1 MTQRL
6 ENRERSLHV
15 LLLEG
20 TGDKNF
26 TYMYCD
32 CLKMLCTELTSDVL
46 KLHFVLHCTLFRV
59 NPCMTCGGQFP
70 EKPYE
75 ANLPDHY
82 PRDEFTMLPKFLPRR
97 KDFKNAPYAK
107 VRVCKQEGDIRIE

>member
-1 MTQRL
+1 
-6 ENRERSLHV
+6 
-15 LLLEG
+15 
-20 TGDKNF
+20 
-26 TYMYCD
+26 MYCD
-32 CLKMLCTELTSDVL
+32 FLQMLCAKLSSDVL
-46 KLHFVLHCTLFRV
+46 KLHFMLHCTLFRV

-107 VRVCKQEGDIRIE
+107 VRVCKQEIEIRVEYNTTTSMSTVKSVMFISYLSSKTL